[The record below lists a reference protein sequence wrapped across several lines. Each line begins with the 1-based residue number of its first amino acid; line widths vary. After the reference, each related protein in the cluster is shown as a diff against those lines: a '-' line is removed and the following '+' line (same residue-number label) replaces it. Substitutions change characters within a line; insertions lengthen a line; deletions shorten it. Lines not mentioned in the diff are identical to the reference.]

1 MCRSQTNWL
10 LLRVFRYKTL
20 SNRPWWRAH
29 MMSSGKINQDL
40 WNQGNQESIPNPFL
54 ILVMFVALI
63 DMLYQ
68 IIFQIYHFPSSS
80 FHLYWKQLFEMFTQS
95 VSQPI
100 TIVFFNLSNATQS
113 NSCRSLNKQKC
124 NKTLQG
130 FFKGPWMLR
139 LLFYIVINVTNVSKA
154 TNLLYFSLRVFSTC
168 HCHCQCLFSLW
179 SNISK
184 VTSF

>member
-1 MCRSQTNWL
+1 MESSHD
-10 LLRVFRYKTL
+10 VFRENQSRFVKSREPGINSKPISYLGHVCGINRYAL
-20 SNRPWWRAH
+20 SNYFPDLPFSFFFI
-29 MMSSGKINQDL
+29 SSLLEATFWDVH
-40 WNQGNQESIPNPFL
+40 P
-54 ILVMFVALI
+54 V
-63 DMLYQ
+63 
-68 IIFQIYHFPSSS
+68 
-80 FHLYWKQLFEMFTQS
+80 S
-95 VSQPI
+95 VPQPI

-124 NKTLQG
+124 NKWFQG

-154 TNLLYFSLRVFSTC
+154 TNLQYFSLRVFSTC